1 MASYYS
7 PQPKFYYYYSSL
19 IILCLSTLLFRINSQ
34 PAPRNISLGSSLTA
48 GAASKDY
55 WLSPSGEFAFGFQQ
69 VAGSSANGFLLAIW
83 YNKIAQKTIVWS
95 ANRNELVSSGSTV
108 KLTKDGS
115 LMLADPSGRQIW
127 GPNGV
132 GAGVSYGA
140 LFDTGNFVLANRN
153 AAVLWGS
160 FDQPTDTI
168 LPTQI
173 VKRGT
178 ELISKYSSTNYSTG
192 RFKFTLQNDGNL
204 VAYTTFYPQT
214 GSNFPYWAGNIA
226 GNSVNFN
233 KSGYRVMFNQSG
245 LVYLMA
251 KNETVLSYP
260 LGTDGESTQDFFQRA
275 TMDFDGVFRKYL
287 YPKSNTSSG
296 GSGWAMRWNTQAIQ
310 PPNICTSVRGLFGG
324 GACGVNSYCHMESGR
339 EENAASPSCKCPPRY
354 VFMDPSDESKGCM
367 KNFASHDCRA
377 ESNGSGDDQFDIM
390 EIPSTNWPDF
400 FYDQLE
406 SQTEGMCRQACLS
419 DCLCDV
425 AIFFGGFCWKKR
437 MPLTNGRMEEGA
449 SVKALIKV
457 GRSNSSSLAYPR
469 KKDESSLKLTG
480 GLLIGSSVFLNL
492 LLLSTTLLFFSWW
505 RRNNKRGQLH
515 PTSSVN
521 LLSFSYSQLESAT
534 GGFKEVLGRGASATV
549 YKGILQNVGETIT
562 IAVKKMDKLWGVEEG
577 EDDNREFTTEVKV
590 IAGTNHKNLVKLVGV
605 CSEGKNHLLVY
616 EYMSNGSLA
625 SLLFKADPRPNW
637 YTRAQIAISVA
648 RGLVY
653 LHEECSTQIIHCD
666 IKPQNILLDESL
678 TAKISD
684 FGLAK
689 LLKVEQTRT
698 MTAIRGTKGYV
709 APEWFRNMAITTK
722 VDVYSFG
729 VVLLELVCC
738 RRGFEMEGYEEEEMV
753 LVDWAHECYGDR
765 MVGRLVEKDEEAM
778 KDLVKVER
786 FVKIGLWCVQED
798 PCLRPE
804 MKKVVH
810 MLEGAV
816 EVSVPPSPAS
826 YINTV

>member
-233 KSGYRVMFNQSG
+233 KSGNVFLSSANG
-245 LVYLMA
+245 TILLYLFTN
-251 KNETVLSYP
+251 KEP
-260 LGTDGESTQDFFQRA
+260 TQDLHQRL
-275 TMDFDGVFRKYL
+275 TIDHDGVIRL
-287 YPKSNTSSG
+287 YAYP
-296 GSGWAMRWNTQAIQ
+296 RWPAEWTTLSFM
-310 PPNICTSVRGLFGG
+310 PEDNICGLMRDNTGS
-324 GACGVNSYCHMESGR
+324 GACGFNSYCQIED
-339 EENAASPSCKCPPRY
+339 AQFPKCKCPQGY
-354 VFMDPSDESKGCM
+354 KFLDNSDESRGCL
-367 KNFASHDCRA
+367 KTFPPQDCSSA
-377 ESNGSGDDQFDIM
+377 GDDQFDIM

-534 GGFKEVLGRGASATV
+534 AVNLVSFSYGELESATGGFKEVLGRGASATV
-549 YKGILQNVGETIT
+549 YKGFLAEEKINV
-562 IAVKKMDKLWGVEEG
+562 AVKKMDKMGGEG
-577 EDDNREFTTEVKV
+577 EIDDREFTTEVKV
-590 IAGTNHKNLVKLVGV
+590 IAGTNHRNLVKLVGL
-605 CSEGKNHLLVY
+605 CTEGQNHRLLVY

-625 SLLFKADPRPNW
+625 SLLFKGDTRPSW
-637 YTRAQIAISVA
+637 CKRMEIVYAVA
-648 RGLVY
+648 KGLVY

-666 IKPQNILLDESL
+666 IKPHNILLDESMI
-678 TAKISD
+678 ARISD
-684 FGLAK
+684 FGLTN
-689 LLKVEQTRT
+689 LMKVNQTRT
-698 MTAIRGTKGYV
+698 TTAIRGTKGYV
-709 APEWFRNMAITTK
+709 APELFRSVAITTK
-722 VDVYSFG
+722 VDTYSFG

-738 RRGFEMEGYEEEEMV
+738 RRNFEMNG
-753 LVDWAHECYGDR
+753 VDPEWFRQFAGCS
-765 MVGRLVEKDEEAM
+765 
-778 KDLVKVER
+778 
-786 FVKIGLWCVQED
+786 VQIIE
-798 PCLRPE
+798 L
-804 MKKVVH
+804 
-810 MLEGAV
+810 
-816 EVSVPPSPAS
+816 SFF
-826 YINTV
+826 Y

>member
-1 MASYYS
+1 MESATGGFK
-7 PQPKFYYYYSSL
+7 QV
-19 IILCLSTLLFRINSQ
+19 
-34 PAPRNISLGSSLTA
+34 LGS
-48 GAASKDY
+48 GASSTVYKGV
-55 WLSPSGEFAFGFQQ
+55 LGERSGGNVAVKVLDKLPERDGHDVREFATE
-69 VAGSSANGFLLAIW
+69 V
-83 YNKIAQKTIVWS
+83 KIIGGTNHK
-95 ANRNELVSSGSTV
+95 NLV
-108 KLTKDGS
+108 KLVGYCNEGQHRLLVYEFMSNGS
-115 LMLADPSGRQIW
+115 LADSLFGGGAFPR
-127 GPNGV
+127 PNW
-132 GAGVSYGA
+132 Y
-140 LFDTGNFVLANRN
+140 TR
-153 AAVLWGS
+153 
-160 FDQPTDTI
+160 
-168 LPTQI
+168 TQI
-173 VKRGT
+173 A
-178 ELISKYSSTNYSTG
+178 YS
-192 RFKFTLQNDGNL
+192 
-204 VAYTTFYPQT
+204 VA
-214 GSNFPYWAGNIA
+214 
-226 GNSVNFN
+226 
-233 KSGYRVMFNQSG
+233 RG
-245 LVYLMA
+245 LVYLHD
-251 KNETVLSYP
+251 EC
-260 LGTDGESTQDFFQRA
+260 STQIIHCDIKPQNILLDEGMIARISDFGLSKLMKADQTRTTTAIRGTKGYLAPEWFRNVPVTA
-275 TMDFDGVFRKYL
+275 KVDVHSFGIVLLELVCCRKNFLLDFDKEEEMVLVDWAYDCYSRGKL
-287 YPKSNTSSG
+287 YKLVEKDVEAMEDLKKVERFVKVALWCIQEDPSLRPGMKKVVHMLEGAVPVSEPPDR
-296 GSGWAMRWNTQAIQ
+296 SGWAMRWNTQAIQ

>member
-1 MASYYS
+1 M
-7 PQPKFYYYYSSL
+7 SSL
-19 IILCLSTLLFRINSQ
+19 SKLHCTFSFFLLLLLPFPADSQ
-34 PAPRNISLGSSLTA
+34 PTSTNISLSSFLTTTSN
-48 GAASKDY
+48 AS
-55 WLSPSGEFAFGFQQ
+55 WLSPSGDFAFGFQRINIQ
-69 VAGSSANGFLLAIW
+69 ALFLLAIW
-83 YNKIAQKTIVWS
+83 FNRIPEQTIVWS
-95 ANRNELVSSGSTV
+95 ANRNNPVPTGSRVQLTSDGLLV
-108 KLTKDGS
+108 LT
-115 LMLADPSGRQIW
+115 DPSGRSIW
-127 GPNGV
+127 TANSV
-132 GAGVSYGA
+132 RTGVSHA
-140 LFDTGNFVLANRN
+140 SMLDTGNFVLADSNSSN
-153 AAVLWGS
+153 LWGS
-160 FDQPTDTI
+160 FDQPTDTL
-168 LPTQI
+168 LPTQTLNQ
-173 VKRGT
+173 GG
-178 ELISKYSSTNYSTG
+178 ELISKYSRSNHSSG
-192 RFKFTLQNDGNL
+192 RFKLILHTDGNL
-204 VAYTTFYPQT
+204 MMYTTAYPQEKEVY
-214 GSNFPYWAGNIA
+214 SYW
-226 GNSVNFN
+226 STETLPE
-233 KSGYRVMFNQSG
+233 GYRVMFNQSG

-275 TMDFDGVFRKYL
+275 TMDYDGVFRKYL

-296 GSGWAMRWNTQAIQ
+296 GSGWAMKWNTQAIQ
-310 PPNICTSVRGLFGG
+310 PPNICTSVRGLYGG

-377 ESNGSGDDQFDIM
+377 ESNGSGDGQFDIM

-425 AIFFGGFCWKKR
+425 AIFLGGFCWKKR

-457 GRSNSSSLAYPR
+457 GRSNSSSFAYPR

-549 YKGILQNVGETIT
+549 YKGILQNVGETVT

-637 YTRAQIAISVA
+637 YTRTQIAISVA

-653 LHEECSTQIIHCD
+653 LHEKCSTQIIHCD

-753 LVDWAHECYGDR
+753 LVDWAQECYGAR
-765 MVGRLVEKDEEAM
+765 MVRRLVEKDEEAI

-816 EVSVPPSPAS
+816 ESRQGKGRLRNARSPW
-826 YINTV
+826 